1 MINKVVQ
8 VALVSCLFIGV
19 SQATTIESSLKAC
32 ADIDAAT
39 ERLACYDKLAKAF
52 KKPELTVATQA
63 QEVAK
68 PAATAAPVVVSQEQ
82 KEAEFGDHHLKKDK
96 KPNELERVQF
106 TIAKISY
113 SGKKKL
119 KLTFENGQRWNQSD
133 TETLRLKVGDK
144 VELFKGAWSA
154 VYLKKVGFNRKIRV
168 KRVK

>member
-8 VALVSCLFIGV
+8 VALVSCLFIGA
-19 SQATTIESSLKAC
+19 SQANTIESSLKTC
-32 ADIDAAT
+32 ANINASA
-39 ERLACYDKLAKAF
+39 ERLACYDNLANAF
-52 KKPELTVATQA
+52 KTTEVKASAQAT
-63 QEVAK
+63 EITK
-68 PAATAAPVVVSQEQ
+68 PAAATPVVVSQEQ

-133 TETLRLKVGDK
+133 SETLRLKVGDK

>member
-1 MINKVVQ
+1 MIKKVVQ

-19 SQATTIESSLKAC
+19 SQANTIESSLKTC
-32 ADIDAAT
+32 ADIVAST
-39 ERLACYDKLAKAF
+39 ERLACYDKLAKTF
-52 KKPELTVATQA
+52 KTPKVAVATQA

-68 PAATAAPVVVSQEQ
+68 PAAIVAPVVSQEQ

-96 KPNELERVQF
+96 KPNELDRVQF

-154 VYLKKVGFNRKIRV
+154 IYLKKVGFNRKIRV